1 MQQLLDRIDQLEKKQ
16 APAAPPGAPA
26 PAAPPEA
33 PTPPEVG
40 PPPAAP
46 TPTATLLPN
55 ISAIGNFKFVGSDS
69 KGTKNRGKFF
79 TDEFE
84 VGLQDRIAPNFRMDA
99 FLTSAQPDFTTSVEE
114 AYATW
119 SNPLGIRRLSTRI
132 GVQRTP
138 FGKLNP
144 QHPHTWLYITQPSV
158 ITALL
163 GPDGL
168 HSDGILGQYLL
179 PIGGNFLNLELA
191 RWITNSNAE
200 NGVGFAGG
208 KNGAYSGRLWFGT
221 EVGRNSELE
230 LGASHYYGRGDV
242 PGNGRARLHVTGL
255 DFTYRN
261 YPSAYQRLLLQGE
274 LLMHGTGS
282 FGGHRKFGGYLTLA
296 KRFNQYFEAGL
307 RGDYTRFPYPTPG
320 HESAASL
327 YLTRFLTEQTA
338 LRLELRHG
346 TRPEDGGF
354 NEIWFQLLGGFGP
367 HSHNL
372 Q

>member
-1 MQQLLDRIDQLEKKQ
+1 VE
-16 APAAPPGAPA
+16 APAPETAPPAAP
-26 PAAPPEA
+26 
-33 PTPPEVG
+33 
-40 PPPAAP
+40 P

-69 KGTKNRGKFF
+69 RGTTNRGKVY

-84 VGLQDRIAPNFRMDA
+84 VGLQDRVAPDLRMDA
-99 FLTSAQPDFTTSVEE
+99 FLTSGTPDFATSVEE

-119 SNPLGIRRLSTRI
+119 SNPLGLNGLSTRI
-132 GVQRTP
+132 GKQRTP

-168 HSDGILGQYLL
+168 KSDGLVGQYLI
-179 PIGGNFLNLELA
+179 PIGGDFLNLELG
-191 RWITNSNAE
+191 RWITASDTA
-200 NGVGFAGG
+200 NGLGFAGG
-208 KNGAYSGRLWFGT
+208 KNGGYSGRLWFGK
-221 EVGRNSELE
+221 EVGRDRELE
-230 LGASHYYGRGDV
+230 LGLSTYLGRGDV
-242 PGNGRARLHVTGL
+242 EGDGRRQLAVTGL

-261 YPSAYQRLLLQGE
+261 FPGAYQRLMLQGE
-274 LLMHGTGS
+274 LIRHTTGGY
-282 FGGHRKFGGYLTLA
+282 GGHPRMGGYLTLA
-296 KRFNQYFEAGL
+296 KRFSQYYEAGV

-327 YLTRFLTEQTA
+327 FLTRFLTEQTA

-346 TRPEDGGF
+346 ARPVDGGF
-354 NEIWFQLLGGFGP
+354 SELWLQLLAGFGP